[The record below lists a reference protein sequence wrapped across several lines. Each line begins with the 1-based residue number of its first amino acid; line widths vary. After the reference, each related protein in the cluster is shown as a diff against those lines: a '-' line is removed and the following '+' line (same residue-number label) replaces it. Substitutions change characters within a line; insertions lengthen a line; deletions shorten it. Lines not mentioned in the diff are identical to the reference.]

1 MLLLLQSDITPYIH
15 TQGAASLA
23 LILILIIAAAIV
35 MKVRDRRKAR
45 KR

>member
-1 MLLLLQSDITPYIH
+1 MLLLFQSVIPHHIH
-15 TQGAASLA
+15 TQSAASLA
-23 LILILIIAAAIV
+23 LILIIAAAIV